1 MLPKEIFLSHSD
13 LDRHLVEKLAA
24 MLVRH
29 GLSVWY
35 CRNRIRGGQQ
45 WHDEIGAALNRC
57 DWFVIVLSPGALK
70 SMWAK
75 RELMFSL
82 QQSRY
87 ENRIV
92 PLLYQRCDYEVLS
105 WTLSSFQ
112 MIDFTQTFEQGFRD
126 LLQVWN
132 LQYREL

>member
-13 LDRHLVEKLAA
+13 LDRHLVEKLAS
-24 MLVRH
+24 MLGRH

-35 CRNRIRGGQQ
+35 SRTKIRGGQQ

-70 SMWAK
+70 SMWVK
-75 RELMFSL
+75 RELVFSL

-92 PLLYQRCDYEVLS
+92 PLLYQPCDYEQLS

-112 MIDFTQTFEQGFRD
+112 TIDFTQTIEQAFRD
-126 LLQVWN
+126 LLHVWN
-132 LQYREL
+132 LQYQAS